1 MLGHRKSV
9 LSVRMEEPLDRS
21 MAASTVR
28 TCPKCHKTLVFSERR
43 SLEGTTFDYYSPCRN
58 GCGLYCYDPSR
69 RKMVT
74 LVG

>member
-1 MLGHRKSV
+1 
-9 LSVRMEEPLDRS
+9 